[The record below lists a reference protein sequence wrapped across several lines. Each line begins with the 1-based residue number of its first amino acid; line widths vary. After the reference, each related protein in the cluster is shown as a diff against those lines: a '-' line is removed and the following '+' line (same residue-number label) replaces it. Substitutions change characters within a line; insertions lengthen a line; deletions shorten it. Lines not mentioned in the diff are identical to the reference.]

1 MSPTSTRS
9 RTKKRGNA
17 VVVILPFGVLLGFS
31 ALALDV
37 GLIRVVDV
45 ELQTA
50 LDSASLSGV
59 SELDGT
65 DAGIAR
71 AEATAITIASLNE
84 VLTQPVVLTA
94 ADVHVGAYD
103 RLLDTFDEYDPG
115 EDPLLVNAVR
125 IDHALP
131 PIAAVLSGLPFGIAQ
146 HSRDSRSMSVREL
159 NAGPATTARCS
170 LPLAIPDC
178 HLAGLPPGDNP
189 PPLTF
194 TFNPT
199 PTDSIAWGDPRANPN
214 SNDIRDRL
222 INPCSVSVEVG
233 DPMFVNEGV
242 HNSAVQTMKDI
253 LNGDAPGRD
262 TWDSGLYGTIEPP
275 FSGSTVDPTDYG
287 HTYEGPVALVDAGP
301 NCSAVSFT
309 GSLPVTQIA
318 WAVVFDVSD
327 SGGNKFLRIKLDVVN
342 PHDVWGETDPGAVGN
357 VSAPGEPGLA
367 GY

>member
-1 MSPTSTRS
+1 MS

-50 LDSASLSGV
+50 LDAASLSGV

-65 DAGIAR
+65 DAGITR
-71 AEATAITIASLNE
+71 AAATAITIASLNE

-103 RLLDTFDEYDPG
+103 RATDTFDEYDVG
-115 EDPLLVNAVR
+115 EDTLLVNAVR

-146 HSRDSRSMSVREL
+146 HSRTSRSMSVREL
-159 NAGPATTARCS
+159 EAGPATSARCS

-178 HLAGLPPGDNP
+178 HLAGLPPGENP
-189 PPLTF
+189 PSLTF

-222 INPCSVSVEVG
+222 IDPCSVTLEVG
-233 DPMFVNEGV
+233 DPMYVNEGV
-242 HNSAVQTMKDI
+242 HNSALQTMKDI

-262 TWDSGLYGTIEPP
+262 TWDSALYDTIPGQMLP
-275 FSGSTVDPTDYG
+275 DSTVDPADYNS
-287 HTYEGPVALVDAGP
+287 TYEGPVALVDGGP
-301 NCSAVSFT
+301 DCSAVSFT

-318 WAVVFDVSD
+318 WAVVHDVSD
-327 SGGNKFLRIKLDVVN
+327 QGGNKFLRIQLDVVH
-342 PHDVWGETDPGAVGN
+342 PHEVWGETDPGAVGN
-357 VSAPGEPGLA
+357 VTAPGEPGLA